1 MKGRRMARQLHRLNA
16 LTIKAENR
24 KGMYADGGGLYLQVS
39 SFDTKSWIYRFTR
52 NKRTRDMGLGGF
64 PEVSLSEA
72 REEAQNCR
80 KLVRSGLDPIEVRR
94 SERQA
99 IQAVAVK
106 TMTFKQCADKY
117 IAAHSK
123 GWKNVKHARQWTS
136 TLESY
141 VYPVIGNL
149 SVADVDIGLVLKI
162 LEPIWS
168 EKSETASRV
177 RGRIE
182 SVLDWATARKY
193 REGENPARWKGN
205 LDKILP
211 ARSKVQQ
218 VKHHAAL
225 PYDEMGDFM
234 AVLRDQEGIAAMG
247 LELLV
252 LTAARTGEIIKAR
265 WSEFDLD
272 AATWIIP
279 TDRMKAGKEHRVPL
293 SEPALDVL
301 RRLKEVAQNDYVLP
315 GQRSNSHLSNMA
327 FLQLL
332 KRMGRNDLTAHG
344 FRSTFK
350 DWATERTNY
359 PNEVS
364 EMALAHSVGNKVEA
378 AYRRG
383 DLYEKRVRIMRD
395 WGMHCDQQYDSGDSS
410 PNVSVLFQ

>member
-1 MKGRRMARQLHRLNA
+1 MARQLHRLNA
-16 LTIKAENR
+16 LSVKAETR

-52 NKRTRDMGLGGF
+52 NRRTRDMGLGGF
-64 PEVSLSEA
+64 PDVSLSEA

-80 KLVRSGLDPIEVRR
+80 KLVRKGLDPIEIRK

-99 IQAVAVK
+99 LQAETVK

-117 IAAHSK
+117 VAAHSK

-136 TLESY
+136 TLETY

-149 SVADVDIGLVLKI
+149 SVKDVDIGLVLKI

-234 AVLRDQEGIAAMG
+234 AALRKQEGIAAMG
-247 LELLV
+247 LELLI

-272 AATWIIP
+272 AAIWTIP
-279 TDRMKAGKEHRVPL
+279 AERMKAGKEHRVPL
-293 SEPALDVL
+293 SAPALDVL
-301 RRLKEVAQNDYVLP
+301 ARLREVSQNEFILP
-315 GQRSNSHLSNMA
+315 GQRPKSGLSNMA

-332 KRMGRNDLTAHG
+332 KRMNRNDLTAHG

-395 WGMHCDQQYDSGDSS
+395 WGRFCARHETVFEDKI
-410 PNVSVLFQ
+410 VTIR